1 LKPKVLSG
9 RFYARDTAAVA
20 RGLLGKVLV
29 RRLGG
34 ESLGG
39 VIVET
44 EAYYGVDDPASRAY
58 HGRKRYNAA
67 MFGEPG
73 RLFIYNVHRYWML
86 NFVAHEQGEVGGVLV
101 RALEPTIG
109 VEKMMENRPV
119 EKLEDLTSGPGRLTV
134 ALGVD
139 KSLDGSP
146 VDDESCPVYV
156 LDNRPDFEVG
166 RSGRIGVS
174 RDLPVEL
181 RFYVKGSGFVSRRGG
196 G

>member
-1 LKPKVLSG
+1 MKPKVLSG
-9 RFYARDTAAVA
+9 RFYARDTAVVA

-86 NFVAHEQGEVGGVLV
+86 NFVAHEPGEVGGVLV

-109 VEKMMENRPV
+109 VEEMMRNRPV
-119 EKLEDLTSGPGRLTV
+119 GRLEDLTSGPGRLTV

-146 VDDESCPVYV
+146 VDGESCPVYV
-156 LDNRPDFEVG
+156 LDNRLDFEVG

-174 RDLPVEL
+174 SDLPEEL
-181 RFYVKGSGFVSRRGG
+181 RFYVKGNGFVSRR
-196 G
+196 

>member
-1 LKPKVLSG
+1 
-9 RFYARDTAAVA
+9 
-20 RGLLGKVLV
+20 LLGKVLV
-29 RRLGG
+29 RRQGG

-44 EAYYGVDDPASRAY
+44 EAYYGVDDPASRVY
-58 HGRKRYNAA
+58 HGRKRYNAV

-73 RLFIYNVHRYWML
+73 RLFVYNVHRYWML
-86 NFVAHEQGEVGGVLV
+86 NFVAHEPGKVGAVLV
-101 RALEPTIG
+101 RALEPTFG
-109 VEKMMENRPV
+109 VEEMMESRPV
-119 EKLEDLTSGPGRLTV
+119 GRLEDLTSGPGRLTV

-139 KSLDGSP
+139 KSLNGSP

-156 LDNRPDFEVG
+156 LDNRLDFEVG

-181 RFYVKGSGFVSRRGG
+181 RFYIKGSGFVSGR
-196 G
+196 

>member
-1 LKPKVLSG
+1 MKPKVLSR
-9 RFYARDTAAVA
+9 RFYTRDTAAVA
-20 RGLLGKVLV
+20 RDLLGKVLV
-29 RRLGG
+29 RRQGG

-44 EAYYGVDDPASRAY
+44 EAYYGVDDPASRVY
-58 HGRKRYNAA
+58 HGRKRYNAV

-73 RLFIYNVHRYWML
+73 RLFVYNVHRYWML
-86 NFVAHEQGEVGGVLV
+86 NFVAHEPGKVGAVLV
-101 RALEPTIG
+101 RALEPTFG
-109 VEKMMENRPV
+109 VEEMMESRPV
-119 EKLEDLTSGPGRLTV
+119 GRLEDLTSGPGRLTV

-139 KSLDGSP
+139 KSLNGSP

-156 LDNRPDFEVG
+156 LDNRLDFEVG

-181 RFYVKGSGFVSRRGG
+181 RFYIKGSGFVSGR
-196 G
+196 